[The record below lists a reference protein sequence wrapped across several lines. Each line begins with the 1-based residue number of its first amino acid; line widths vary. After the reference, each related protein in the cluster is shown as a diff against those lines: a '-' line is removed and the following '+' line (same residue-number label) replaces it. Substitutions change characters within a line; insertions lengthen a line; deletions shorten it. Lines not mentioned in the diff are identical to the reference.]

1 MVIES
6 AVLFPKLYVETTQN
20 RLSFH
25 AASGPRP
32 AANR

>member
-20 RLSFH
+20 GLSFH
-25 AASGPRP
+25 AASGPRSV
-32 AANR
+32 ATR